1 MESSRAPQSNQPQSN
16 GNAAKTV
23 DINSLFAVFDL
34 TGFWL
39 ADYGSHGLEI
49 LEILQ
54 KDNYLIAKKITGDV
68 HVPAGE
74 ISFYVDTL
82 KNGDG
87 KIQIAERDFK
97 NQEWVPGK
105 IIEILDNDTFIFQW
119 GDRELVKRKFVR
131 IPRDSNFASHAG
143 SFQNNI

>member
-54 KDNYLIAKKITGDV
+54 KDNYLIAKKVLTAWRIILRINLLI
-68 HVPAGE
+68 GE
-74 ISFYVDTL
+74 FL
-82 KNGDG
+82 K
-87 KIQIAERDFK
+87 
-97 NQEWVPGK
+97 
-105 IIEILDNDTFIFQW
+105 
-119 GDRELVKRKFVR
+119 
-131 IPRDSNFASHAG
+131 SY
-143 SFQNNI
+143 